1 MSESKLI
8 YLVQI
13 LVKFF
18 EFLKKIRDK
27 DNGSYVKLAISSKSF
42 LPYPDPTTFSEMF
55 QTTHREQPFDKPS
68 SRKNDSKLGFYKIQ
82 LKNVITRKFE

>member
-1 MSESKLI
+1 MDESKLI

-27 DNGSYVKLAISSKSF
+27 DNRSYVKLAISSKSF

-55 QTTHREQPFDKPS
+55 QTTHREQPLTSPA
-68 SRKNDSKLGFYKIQ
+68 LGKT
-82 LKNVITRKFE
+82 TRNSVSTRFN